1 VFFILN
7 NYTQRVKIYLF
18 LVLLIVSNT
27 FAQEKTYTF
36 SKNRLQQ
43 VRKFSYNINP
53 MNLKKKIIKIA
64 RYDTIKKPTQQY
76 QAILEK
82 IEKSKKD
89 SITELQKF
97 KTKELSYIR
106 VQMIAEN
113 LKQYLNSESKFKEK
127 KDFLIK
133 AQIISDSLDDK
144 RIIETNWGSNSIY
157 DKNGRSTII
166 YSDKEFNSENKD
178 IFKDI
183 NSSNKTLN
191 NYYSNMVS
199 NILNLKKPSFDWKMP
214 NYQIN
219 YNRNDGE
226 PAKFEIILNFKDSI
240 SVNGLIGKE
249 FDYLNL
255 SGNYKVIPKYYQK
268 SSNQYLLSE
277 SIKNINLSKNDIYEM
292 LDGTLLQ
299 NTNTYEYIKC
309 NPSFLSEYDLT
320 KNDDELKKFN
330 DEYLIWKTKYLSL
343 TKSAQNNVTNCNAIL
358 KRNTFINVLGQS
370 VWNADKISKKDKID
384 FNNNYDS
391 ISDKL
396 SKIGLLE
403 QESQFY
409 NYYLDNVKDNEGI
422 EVYGISLF
430 LNNARKFNLQ

>member
-1 VFFILN
+1 MK
-7 NYTQRVKIYLF
+7 TIYLF
-18 LVLLIVSNT
+18 LVLMIASNT
-27 FAQEKTYTF
+27 FSQEKKYTF

-53 MNLKKKIIKIA
+53 MNLEKKIIKIA
-64 RYDTIKKPTQQY
+64 RYDTIKKPTPQY

-97 KTKELSYIR
+97 KTKDLLYNR

-113 LKQYLNSESKFKEK
+113 LKQYLNSEKKFKEK

-157 DKNGRSTII
+157 DKNGRSSII

-183 NSSNKTLN
+183 NSSNKALN
-191 NYYSNMVS
+191 NYYSSMVS
-199 NILNLKKPSFDWKMP
+199 TILNLKKPSFDWKMP
-214 NYQIN
+214 NYQMN

-226 PAKFEIILNFKDSI
+226 PAKFNLILNFKDSI

-249 FDYLNL
+249 FDYLDL
-255 SGNYKVIPKYYQK
+255 SGEYKVISKYYQK
-268 SSNQYLLSE
+268 SSIQFLLSE
-277 SIKNINLSKNDIYEM
+277 SIKNINLSKNNIYEM

-299 NTNTYEYIKC
+299 NINTYEFIKC

-343 TKSAQNNVTNCNAIL
+343 TKSAENNITICNSIL

-370 VWNADKISKKDKID
+370 VWNADKISKKDKIE
-384 FNNNYDS
+384 FNNNYDA
-391 ISDKL
+391 ITEKL
-396 SKIGLLE
+396 SKIGVLE
-403 QESQFY
+403 QERKFY
-409 NYYLDNVKDNEGI
+409 SYYLDNVKGDEGLN
-422 EVYGISLF
+422 VYGISIF
-430 LNNARKFNLQ
+430 HSTAKKFTIK